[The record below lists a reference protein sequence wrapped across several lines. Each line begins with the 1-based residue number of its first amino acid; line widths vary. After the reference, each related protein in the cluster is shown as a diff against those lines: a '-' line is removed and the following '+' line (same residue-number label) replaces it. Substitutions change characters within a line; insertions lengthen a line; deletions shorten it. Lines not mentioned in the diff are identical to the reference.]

1 MKNLFL
7 TIYLVLAVVFGS
19 VGTLSANS
27 VNGNFVCE
35 LFFRDGSSADYFIT
49 TTSTGM
55 KSKYIKYDDP
65 EREYVEIHKGGINDF
80 RVFVIIGNFAVED
93 VVVLSATRNP
103 REFHYNGTGTH
114 SGDDL
119 DYRIQRGIC
128 NKL

>member
-1 MKNLFL
+1 MKNIFP
-7 TIYLVLAVVFGS
+7 TIYLVLAVLFGS

-35 LFFRDGSSADYFIT
+35 VFFRDGSSSDYFIT

-55 KSKYIKYDDP
+55 KSKYIKYSD
-65 EREYVEIHKGGINDF
+65 ESEYVEIHKGETNDF
-80 RVFVIIGNFAVED
+80 RVFVKIGNFVVED

-119 DYRIQRGIC
+119 DYRIEKGIC

>member
-1 MKNLFL
+1 MKNMFL
-7 TIYLVLAVVFGS
+7 TIYLVLAVLFGS

-35 LFFRDGSSADYFIT
+35 AFFRDGSSSDYFIT
-49 TTSTGM
+49 TTKGGM
-55 KSKYIKYDDP
+55 KSKYIKYDI
-65 EREYVEIHKGGINDF
+65 ESEYVEIHKGEINDF
-80 RVFVIIGNFAVED
+80 RVFVLVGNFAVEQ

-103 REFHYNGTGTH
+103 REFHYNGTSTH

-119 DYRIQRGIC
+119 DYRNKKGIC

>member
-1 MKNLFL
+1 MKNMFL
-7 TIYLVLAVVFGS
+7 TIYLVLAVLFGS

-35 LFFRDGSSADYFIT
+35 VFFRDGSSSDYFIT
-49 TTSTGM
+49 TTKGGM
-55 KSKYIKYDDP
+55 KSKYIKYDI
-65 EREYVEIHKGGINDF
+65 ESEYVEIHKGEINDF
-80 RVFVIIGNFAVED
+80 RVFVLVGNFAVEQ

-103 REFHYNGTGTH
+103 REFHYNGTSTH

-119 DYRIQRGIC
+119 DYRNKKGIC

>member
-1 MKNLFL
+1 MKNLFP
-7 TIYLVLAVVFGS
+7 TIYFVLVVLFGS

-27 VNGNFVCE
+27 VNGNFFCE
-35 LFFRDGSSADYFIT
+35 VFFRDGSSSDYFIT

-55 KSKYIKYDDP
+55 KSKYIKYGD
-65 EREYVEIHKGGINDF
+65 ESEYVEIHKGETNDF
-80 RVFVIIGNFAVED
+80 RVFVRIGNFVVED
-93 VVVLSATRNP
+93 VVVLSATRSP

-119 DYRIQRGIC
+119 DYRIEKGIC